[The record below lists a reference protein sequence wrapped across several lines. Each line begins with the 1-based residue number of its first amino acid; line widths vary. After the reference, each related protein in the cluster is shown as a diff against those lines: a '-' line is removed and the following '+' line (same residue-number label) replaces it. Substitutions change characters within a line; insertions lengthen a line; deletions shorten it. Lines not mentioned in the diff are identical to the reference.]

1 MEQKTITLH
10 NGLGLHARPA
20 SLFVQTANRFPADI
34 RVEKDGRE
42 VSAKGILG
50 LLSLGAKQGS
60 TITIKA
66 VGEQEAEAVT
76 ALADLVEFGFD
87 ESAVG

>member
-1 MEQKTITLH
+1 MEQKTVTLH

-20 SLFVQTANRFPADI
+20 SLFVQTANRFAADI

-50 LLSLGAKQGS
+50 LLSLAAKQGS
-60 TITIKA
+60 TISIKA
-66 VGEQEAEAVT
+66 LGEQEAEAVT
-76 ALADLVEFGFD
+76 ALAALVESGFE
-87 ESAVG
+87 ESAAG